1 MNQQIFII
9 ILVIFLLSSNFSKMF
24 QNIIKNFGYLILI
37 LSVIK
42 IINPTIEENIKL
54 YLVKFINSDTETYS
68 NILSGGATSIKNLVM
83 SSFYKEDRSK

>member
-24 QNIIKNFGYLILI
+24 QNIVKNFGYLILI

-68 NILSGGATSIKNLVM
+68 NILSGGAASIKNLVM

>member
-1 MNQQIFII
+1 M
-9 ILVIFLLSSNFSKMF
+9 LSSNFSKMF